1 MVECQQ
7 KFEEINEIIDSHKF
21 KENIDKLNSNTY
33 NENED
38 EFISIIGYFRDI
50 SSKLE
55 EYDSCVGSYSDATT
69 ERHGENIDKY
79 REYKRTINKII
90 DNKSKLEQYNS
101 DLDNNR
107 QAGTFSMYIFIAFA
121 IIFLLILYFI

>member
-1 MVECQQ
+1 MDECQQ
-7 KFEEINEIIDSHKF
+7 KFEELNKMINSDKF
-21 KENIDKLNSNTY
+21 NENIDKLNSNTY
-33 NENED
+33 NGNED
-38 EFISIIGYFRDI
+38 EYISIISYFRGI
-50 SSKLE
+50 SRKLE
-55 EYDSCVGSYSDATT
+55 EYDKCVGGYSDDTM

-79 REYKRTINKII
+79 REYKRTINNII
-90 DNKSKLEQYNS
+90 DNQSKLVQYNS